1 MTNVPPRFPITAN
14 EINGVLTIF
23 YARVRVDKT
32 LAPIFFASIPNEPD
46 LWATHEAKIGRFW
59 RSAIL
64 FERSYD
70 GNPQR
75 AHAKNG
81 QVAPEH
87 FEIWLGLFDQVLSE
101 NLTPEQAAAWSGL
114 AHRIGAG
121 LRMGVIQSQQKPGDI
136 PLFR

>member
-1 MTNVPPRFPITAN
+1 MSDVPPRFQITVD
-14 EINGVLTIF
+14 EINDVLTIF
-23 YARVRVDKT
+23 YARVRNDKT
-32 LAPIFFASIPNEPD
+32 LAPIFFASIPNEPEI
-46 LWATHEAKIGRFW
+46 WAAHEAKIGRFW

-87 FEIWLGLFDQVLSE
+87 FEIWLGLFDKVLLE
-101 NLTPEQAAAWSGL
+101 KLTPEQAAAWSGL

-121 LRMGVIQSQQKPGDI
+121 LRMGVIQSRQKAGDI